1 MLFRYF
7 FASHIEYLFK
17 TTEGQKVQL
26 HPFFNFTDGEGKK
39 TELCVGDDRN
49 MYINGKKIVT
59 ESKLELSWWVNVAAV
74 LAGLGAI
81 SSFLLELLK
90 TLKWIGG

>member
-1 MLFRYF
+1 M
-7 FASHIEYLFK
+7 
-17 TTEGQKVQL
+17 QL

-74 LAGLGAI
+74 FAAIGAFG
-81 SSFLLELLK
+81 SFGLELLK
-90 TLKWIGG
+90 VLKVV